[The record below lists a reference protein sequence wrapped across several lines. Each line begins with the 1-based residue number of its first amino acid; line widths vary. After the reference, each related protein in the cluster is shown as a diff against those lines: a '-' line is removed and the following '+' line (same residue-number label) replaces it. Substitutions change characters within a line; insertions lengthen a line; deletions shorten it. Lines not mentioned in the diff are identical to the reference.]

1 MGRYGLTTGNVDG
14 VKQMIIHGIA
24 SKFNEVSITK
34 YLEVC
39 SSDVSSI
46 GCVESE
52 SLATIIKHPDVAP
65 GGPLGHWDGNT
76 VVLPNRPR
84 IQSSVLVL

>member
-39 SSDVSSI
+39 SSD
-46 GCVESE
+46 
-52 SLATIIKHPDVAP
+52 LAIIIKHSDVAP
-65 GGPLGHWDGNT
+65 GGPLGHWDGNP
-76 VVLPNRPR
+76 VALPIQLYRRR